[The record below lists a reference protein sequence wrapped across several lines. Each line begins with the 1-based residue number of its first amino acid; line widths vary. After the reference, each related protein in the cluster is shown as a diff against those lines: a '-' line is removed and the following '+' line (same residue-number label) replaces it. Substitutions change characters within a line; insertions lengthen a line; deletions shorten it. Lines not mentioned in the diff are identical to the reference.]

1 MTISTSKP
9 FALAP
14 HWPSLPAN
22 VGALT
27 TTRRG
32 GVSQAPYDDGE
43 GGGGFNL
50 GLHVGDDERAV
61 RANRA
66 ALGALLPSEP
76 AWINQVHGA
85 AVADAAARRDGEPAP
100 VADASVADRAGVVC
114 AVLTAD
120 CLPVLFA
127 DRAGTMVG
135 AAHAGWRGLAA
146 GVLQETVAAMR
157 GRGAA
162 DITAWLGPAIGPRQ
176 FEVGADVLEA
186 FVDQAAADGRVQAR
200 ACFVARPGH
209 PGKYLAD
216 IFGLARLALA
226 RAGVTDV
233 WGGEH
238 CTVTERGT
246 FYSYRR
252 DKVTGREATLIWL
265 R

>member
-1 MTISTSKP
+1 MTTSTSKP

-32 GVSQAPYDDGE
+32 GVSKAPYDDGQ

-50 GLHVGDDERAV
+50 GLHVGDAEPAV

-66 ALGALLPSEP
+66 SLRALLPAEP
-76 AWINQVHGA
+76 AWINQVHGVV
-85 AVADAAARRDGEPAP
+85 VADAAAQCAGVPAP
-100 VADASVADRAGVVC
+100 VADASVSDQAGVVC

-127 DRAGTMVG
+127 DRAGTVVG

-146 GVLQETVAAMR
+146 GVLRETVAAMR
-157 GRGAA
+157 ARGAA
-162 DITAWLGPAIGPRQ
+162 DITAWLGPAIGPDK

-186 FVDQAAADGRVQAR
+186 FVEQAAVDRDQVR
-200 ACFVARPGH
+200 ACFAPRPEQ

-216 IFGLARLALA
+216 MFRLARLALA
-226 RAGVTDV
+226 RDGVTDV
-233 WGGEH
+233 WGGAH
-238 CTVTERGT
+238 CTATERDT

-252 DKVTGREATLIWL
+252 DKVTGREATLVWL